1 MQITGT
7 GFLSE
12 NGVWLGTR
20 RLEVASQDGKRLLFI
35 VPQDLLPDAYEV
47 HVENAHGKT
56 DSVQVAVRP
65 PESLRISG
73 IYNRDERYRDMPYR
87 VDSGAHPGQ
96 QVMLPGSGFSLEN
109 NVWFGTQTVAAE
121 LMISGG
127 AILNF
132 AVPASLTPG
141 IYEVYV
147 SNANGKSNVIKVTI
161 E

>member
-12 NGVWLGTR
+12 NSVWLGTR
-20 RLEVASQDGKRLLFI
+20 PLQVASQDGKHLLFI
-35 VPQDLLPDAYEV
+35 VPQDLPLETYDV

-56 DSVQVAVRP
+56 DSVQVPVHP

-87 VDSGAHPGQ
+87 VESGAHPGQ

-109 NVWFGTQTVAAE
+109 NVWFGKQTVAAQ

-132 AVPASLTPG
+132 DVPASLAPG

-147 SNANGKSNVIKVTI
+147 TNANGKCNVI
-161 E
+161 